1 MLNELLGLTPTFA
14 TIVFEKHQI
23 YAAEKDLGNDNP
35 MNDGIGRMSKSLAT
49 KISHTLG
56 LTEIPSAFQARI
68 GSAKGMWI
76 IDNDPVL
83 GDGDWI
89 VTYPSQRK
97 WNCDNEDIH
106 HRTFEVME
114 WSKDPRSASLNQQ
127 FIPVLEEQAI
137 DPGKM
142 RATIA
147 THLRNG
153 LLEDLAAQKAAM
165 EDPVNLRLWLQQG
178 GGSRA
183 AGLHNDCV
191 PFLGG
196 LPKNSENTI
205 AVLLDSGFDP
215 RRSKYLQDLCLGV
228 VKNRAEALKT
238 KMKICVPCSAYLFMV
253 ADFSSC
259 LEEDEVH
266 VSFSTKFQ
274 VEGFCD
280 TLLEDMDVLA
290 SRAPCHLPSD
300 IQRVRVVSKPQLR
313 HLKDV
318 VVFSTKGKS
327 SLADKLSGG
336 DYDGDRAW
344 VCWDQ
349 GIVQNFCNAPMP
361 TDDTDPIKLKHL
373 RKIDR
378 PITQI
383 CAEETS
389 DDNVCAQFVYEAF
402 GFNIQQFLVGPC
414 TTFKERYCYHKNSVS
429 NSKAILLSRMLG
441 CLVDQSKQGF
451 IFTQSIWDAFRAD
464 MELPRFLDKP
474 DYTLDEPS
482 GKAFGH
488 AAPHILDHLRHGVA
502 RSTIEDALKH
512 FYGAINEYNAQDFDA
527 DLTRLFNYLDEKY
540 KTRGEWIRVRQ
551 RLRTDIESISNL
563 WTRQTNTGTGDG
575 NYVATVGE
583 LYEMWRDIQPLA
595 AVRSSDFVQSL
606 LDPWSKDHH
615 STTWELL
622 KASYA
627 FKLFYYS
634 KSNFVWQMAGRQ
646 LAILKQRMSEQPGH
660 VVRPLIWAALRPDKK
675 YIVARQAQRLAAAG
689 LRDMSAADLSALDS
703 EHDDTTEDSDATID
717 GKAF

>member
-1 MLNELLGLTPTFA
+1 
-14 TIVFEKHQI
+14 
-23 YAAEKDLGNDNP
+23 
-35 MNDGIGRMSKSLAT
+35 
-49 KISHTLG
+49 
-56 LTEIPSAFQARI
+56 
-68 GSAKGMWI
+68 MWI

-83 GDGDWI
+83 GDSDWI

-106 HRTFEVME
+106 HRTFEVKE
-114 WSKDPRSASLNQQ
+114 WSKDPRPASLNQQ

-137 DPGKM
+137 DSGKM

-147 THLRNG
+147 THLHNG

-165 EDPVNLRLWLQQG
+165 EDPVDLRLWLQQG

-183 AGLHNDCV
+183 TGLYNDYV

-196 LPKNSENTI
+196 LPKDTENTI
-205 AVLLDSGFDP
+205 AFLLDSGFEQKS
-215 RRSKYLQDLCLGV
+215 SKYLQQLCWDTAS
-228 VKNRAEALKT
+228 NRANALKT
-238 KMKICVPCSAYLFMV
+238 KMNIRVPCSAYLFMV
-253 ADFSSC
+253 VDFSSC

-274 VEGFCD
+274 VDGFCD
-280 TLLEDMDVLA
+280 TLLENMDVLV
-290 SRAPCHLPSD
+290 SRAPSHLPSD

-361 TDDTDPIKLKHL
+361 TDDTDPVKLDHL
-373 RKIDR
+373 QKLDR
-378 PITQI
+378 TITQI
-383 CAEETS
+383 CAEETG
-389 DDNVCAQFVYEAF
+389 DDNVCAKFVYEAF
-402 GFNIQQFLVGPC
+402 GFNMEQPLLGKC
-414 TTFKERYCYHKNSVS
+414 TDFKERYCYHMNSVS
-429 NSKAILLSRMLG
+429 NPNAILLSRMLG

-451 IFTQSIWDAFRAD
+451 IFTQSTWDAFRTA
-464 MELPRFLDKP
+464 MKLPRSLP
-474 DYTLDEPS
+474 EPGYTLDQPLGRAS
-482 GKAFGH
+482 RH
-488 AAPHILDHLRHGVA
+488 SVLHILDYLKHDVA
-502 RSTIEDALKH
+502 ASTIDTAL
-512 FYGAINEYNAQDFDA
+512 GDLDRAIKGCNAQDFDA
-527 DLTRLFNYLDEKY
+527 DLTRLFNYLDEKH
-540 KTRGEWIRVRQ
+540 KTRGEWIKVRQ

-563 WTRQTNTGTGDG
+563 WTRQINPATIDG

-606 LDPWSKDHH
+606 LDPWSNNLHF
-615 STTWELL
+615 TTWELL

-627 FKLFYYS
+627 FKLFYNS
-634 KSNFVWQMAGRQ
+634 KGKFVWQMAGRQ

-660 VVRPLIWAALRPDKK
+660 LVRPLIWAALRPDKK
-675 YIVARQAQRLAAAG
+675 YIVARQAQRLAG
-689 LRDMSAADLSALDS
+689 LRGMSEADFRTLDS
-703 EHDDTTEDSDATID
+703 EHDDTAVDSDTTID
-717 GKAF
+717 GKAI